1 MAKTI
6 AVTEQPSTGLQQLK
20 SQPARLDRVPQG
32 RAQRDAQGDLALARR
47 GAVDH
52 DRRPRHRL
60 HLRRVL
66 LAGGQHHRP
75 GDRGPAAP
83 PDHSTKQIR
92 AFPGKASR
100 EKQTMREKGT
110 TMAAEEQNPE
120 EQNPEGERPETHEQL
135 APPVNENFK
144 WYIIHAYSGFE
155 RKVRESLESRITA
168 FGLQNRIGRIMIPT
182 EPVTELRNGKKY
194 TIERVFLPGYV
205 LVEMELD
212 NDLWHVIKNT
222 PRVTGF
228 LGTGDKPVALSE
240 QEVSSI
246 LFRSDAA
253 KDKPSMKVKFEKG
266 EQVRI
271 NEGPFANFTGA
282 VDDVNED
289 RQTLKVMVSIFGRS
303 TPVEIEFSKVDKV
316 DRVALPT

>member
-1 MAKTI
+1 
-6 AVTEQPSTGLQQLK
+6 
-20 SQPARLDRVPQG
+20 
-32 RAQRDAQGDLALARR
+32 
-47 GAVDH
+47 
-52 DRRPRHRL
+52 
-60 HLRRVL
+60 
-66 LAGGQHHRP
+66 
-75 GDRGPAAP
+75 
-83 PDHSTKQIR
+83 
-92 AFPGKASR
+92 
-100 EKQTMREKGT
+100 MREEGT

-120 EQNPEGERPETHEQL
+120 EQNPAGANAGGETPAENPGEQL

-228 LGTGDKPVALSE
+228 LGTGDNPVALSE

-246 LFRSDAA
+246 LFRSDVS
-253 KDKPSMKVKFEKG
+253 KDKPSMKVKFDKG

-271 NEGPFANFTGA
+271 NEGPFANFTGT

-316 DRVALPT
+316 TE

>member
-1 MAKTI
+1 
-6 AVTEQPSTGLQQLK
+6 
-20 SQPARLDRVPQG
+20 
-32 RAQRDAQGDLALARR
+32 
-47 GAVDH
+47 
-52 DRRPRHRL
+52 
-60 HLRRVL
+60 
-66 LAGGQHHRP
+66 
-75 GDRGPAAP
+75 
-83 PDHSTKQIR
+83 
-92 AFPGKASR
+92 
-100 EKQTMREKGT
+100 MREEGT
-110 TMAAEEQNPE
+110 TMAEEQQNPE
-120 EQNPEGERPETHEQL
+120 EQNLGNAGDGSTPEQPAEQL

-155 RKVRESLESRITA
+155 RKVRESLESRISA
-168 FGLQNRIGRIMIPT
+168 FGLQNKIGRIMIPT

-205 LVEMELD
+205 LIEMDLD

-228 LGTGDKPVALSE
+228 LGTGDNPVALSE

-246 LFRSDAA
+246 LFRSDVS
-253 KDKPSMKVKFEKG
+253 KDKPTLKIKFDKG

-282 VDDVNED
+282 VDEINED
-289 RQTLKVMVSIFGRS
+289 KQTLKVMVSIFGRS

-316 DRVALPT
+316 TE

>member
-1 MAKTI
+1 
-6 AVTEQPSTGLQQLK
+6 
-20 SQPARLDRVPQG
+20 
-32 RAQRDAQGDLALARR
+32 
-47 GAVDH
+47 
-52 DRRPRHRL
+52 
-60 HLRRVL
+60 
-66 LAGGQHHRP
+66 
-75 GDRGPAAP
+75 
-83 PDHSTKQIR
+83 
-92 AFPGKASR
+92 
-100 EKQTMREKGT
+100 MREKGI
-110 TMAAEEQNPE
+110 TMAAEEQIPE
-120 EQNPEGERPETHEQL
+120 EQNPQGEPTEQL

-168 FGLQNRIGRIMIPT
+168 FGLQNKIGRIMIPT

-194 TIERVFLPGYV
+194 TIDRVFLPGYV
-205 LVEMELD
+205 LVEMDLD

-228 LGTGDKPVALSE
+228 LGTGDNPVALSE

-253 KDKPSMKVKFEKG
+253 KDKPSMKVKFDKG

-282 VDDVNED
+282 VDDINED
-289 RQTLKVMVSIFGRS
+289 KQTLKVMVSIFGRS

-316 DRVALPT
+316 TE

>member
-1 MAKTI
+1 M
-6 AVTEQPSTGLQQLK
+6 
-20 SQPARLDRVPQG
+20 
-32 RAQRDAQGDLALARR
+32 
-47 GAVDH
+47 
-52 DRRPRHRL
+52 
-60 HLRRVL
+60 
-66 LAGGQHHRP
+66 
-75 GDRGPAAP
+75 
-83 PDHSTKQIR
+83 
-92 AFPGKASR
+92 
-100 EKQTMREKGT
+100 
-110 TMAAEEQNPE
+110 AEEQQNPE
-120 EQNPEGERPETHEQL
+120 EQNPDALSAGADSTSEQPADQL

-155 RKVRESLESRITA
+155 RKVRESLESRIAA
-168 FGLQNRIGRIMIPT
+168 FGLQNKIGRIMIPT

-205 LVEMELD
+205 LIEMDLD

-228 LGTGDKPVALSE
+228 LGTGDNPVALSE

-246 LFRSDAA
+246 LFRSDVS
-253 KDKPSMKVKFEKG
+253 KEKPTLKIKFDKG

-282 VDDVNED
+282 VDEINED
-289 RQTLKVMVSIFGRS
+289 KQTLKVMVSIFGRS

-316 DRVALPT
+316 TE

>member
-1 MAKTI
+1 MKRQKDTTTA
-6 AVTEQPSTGLQQLK
+6 TE
-20 SQPARLDRVPQG
+20 
-32 RAQRDAQGDLALARR
+32 
-47 GAVDH
+47 
-52 DRRPRHRL
+52 
-60 HLRRVL
+60 
-66 LAGGQHHRP
+66 
-75 GDRGPAAP
+75 
-83 PDHSTKQIR
+83 
-92 AFPGKASR
+92 
-100 EKQTMREKGT
+100 
-110 TMAAEEQNPE
+110 NPE
-120 EQNPEGERPETHEQL
+120 EQNPEASSAAGEAAEQL

-194 TIERVFLPGYV
+194 TIDRVFLPGYV

-228 LGTGDKPVALSE
+228 LGTGDNPVALSE

-253 KDKPSMKVKFEKG
+253 KDKPSMKVKFDKG

-282 VDDVNED
+282 VDDINED
-289 RQTLKVMVSIFGRS
+289 KQTLKVMVSIFGRS

-316 DRVALPT
+316 TE

>member
-1 MAKTI
+1 
-6 AVTEQPSTGLQQLK
+6 
-20 SQPARLDRVPQG
+20 
-32 RAQRDAQGDLALARR
+32 
-47 GAVDH
+47 
-52 DRRPRHRL
+52 
-60 HLRRVL
+60 
-66 LAGGQHHRP
+66 
-75 GDRGPAAP
+75 
-83 PDHSTKQIR
+83 
-92 AFPGKASR
+92 
-100 EKQTMREKGT
+100 
-110 TMAAEEQNPE
+110 MAAEEQNPE
-120 EQNPEGERPETHEQL
+120 ALNPEGVAATDTL

-155 RKVRESLESRITA
+155 RKVRESLESRIQA

-228 LGTGDKPVALSE
+228 LGTGDNPVALSE

-246 LFRSDAA
+246 LFRSDVS
-253 KDKPSMKVKFEKG
+253 KDKPSMKVKFAKG

-271 NEGPFANFTGA
+271 NEGAFANFNGA

-289 RQTLKVMVSIFGRS
+289 KQTLKVMVSIFGRP
-303 TPVEIEFSKVDKV
+303 TPVELTFSEVEK
-316 DRVALPT
+316 LEE

>member
-1 MAKTI
+1 
-6 AVTEQPSTGLQQLK
+6 
-20 SQPARLDRVPQG
+20 
-32 RAQRDAQGDLALARR
+32 
-47 GAVDH
+47 
-52 DRRPRHRL
+52 
-60 HLRRVL
+60 
-66 LAGGQHHRP
+66 
-75 GDRGPAAP
+75 
-83 PDHSTKQIR
+83 
-92 AFPGKASR
+92 
-100 EKQTMREKGT
+100 MREKGT
-110 TMAAEEQNPE
+110 AMAAEEQNPE
-120 EQNPEGERPETHEQL
+120 EQNPQGEPTEQL

-168 FGLQNRIGRIMIPT
+168 FGLQNKIGRIMIPT

-194 TIERVFLPGYV
+194 TIDRVFLPGYV
-205 LVEMELD
+205 LVEMDLD

-228 LGTGDKPVALSE
+228 LGTGDNPVALSE

-253 KDKPSMKVKFEKG
+253 KDRPSMKVKFDKG

-282 VDDVNED
+282 VDDINED
-289 RQTLKVMVSIFGRS
+289 KQTLKVMVSIFGRS

-316 DRVALPT
+316 TE